1 MKDAPPPQ
9 PHPDDHAPP
18 PDTPCDELPAE
29 VHERA
34 AQLAKIL
41 LSTPPDD

>member
-1 MKDAPPPQ
+1 MKAEPTPPP
-9 PHPDDHAPP
+9 PPADHTPP

>member
-1 MKDAPPPQ
+1 MKDETPQ
-9 PHPDDHAPP
+9 PYPDDHAPP
-18 PDTPCDELPAE
+18 PDTSCDDLPAE

-41 LSTPPDD
+41 LSTPPED